1 VLPTD
6 LVDSDAAPRELNG
19 DAMVYTVKF
28 SASPPSH
35 SAYVEDD
42 GTVVVEWY
50 DLAKDRPYESASM
63 LLSDAHGQ
71 REMIRALGLPS
82 TADSNTLVDSLGER
96 FNSYFAIREF
106 ADTKKVPHELKVDF
120 DP

>member
-1 VLPTD
+1 
-6 LVDSDAAPRELNG
+6 
-19 DAMVYTVKF
+19 MVYTVKL

-35 SAYVEDD
+35 SAYVKDD

-63 LLSDAHGQ
+63 LLFDAHGQ
-71 REMIRALGLPS
+71 REMIRALGLP
-82 TADSNTLVDSLGER
+82 TTTDSHALVDRLGER
-96 FNSYFAIREF
+96 FDSYFAIRQF
-106 ADTKKVPHELKVDF
+106 ADAEKVPYKHEVDF

>member
-1 VLPTD
+1 
-6 LVDSDAAPRELNG
+6 
-19 DAMVYTVKF
+19 MVYTVKL

-50 DLAKDRPYESASM
+50 DLANDRPYESAST
-63 LLSDAHGQ
+63 LLFDAQGQ
-71 REMIRALGLPS
+71 RGLIRALGLPS
-82 TADSNTLVDSLGER
+82 TTDSNALVDSLGVR
-96 FNSYFAIREF
+96 FDSYFAIRQF
-106 ADTKKVPHELKVDF
+106 ADDEKVPYELKVDF